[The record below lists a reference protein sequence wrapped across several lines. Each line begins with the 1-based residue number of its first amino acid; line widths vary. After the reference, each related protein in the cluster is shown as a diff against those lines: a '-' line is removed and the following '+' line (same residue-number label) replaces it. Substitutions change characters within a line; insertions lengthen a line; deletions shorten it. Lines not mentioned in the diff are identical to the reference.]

1 MTPSGPL
8 SHLLSP
14 CREGQG
20 GQPHGGRGSQ
30 PAGAGWGV
38 RGCRPGSG
46 QTAPWLLIVPG
57 SPVSTALLT
66 PSSGGSSLLPG
77 GRWAWVEGL
86 RSQGKECR
94 DLDFGLCAGP
104 SQHPQ
109 TQSAQT
115 LHTPAFPPT
124 PLLLFHLPSPAP
136 SCPGSFPG
144 PSRPVETPDGWTW
157 DQKSGGGRGWV
168 VLR

>member
-1 MTPSGPL
+1 MTRSGPL
-8 SHLLSP
+8 SYLLSP

-30 PAGAGWGV
+30 PAGAGWGGEGMQARLWSDSPLV
-38 RGCRPGSG
+38 ADCSRQPSFYSPAYPFFWG
-46 QTAPWLLIVPG
+46 QLP
-57 SPVSTALLT
+57 SPQRKV
-66 PSSGGSSLLPG
+66 GMG
-77 GRWAWVEGL
+77 EGL

-94 DLDFGLCAGP
+94 DLDFGLRAGP

-124 PLLLFHLPSPAP
+124 PLLLFHSPAP

-168 VLR
+168 DNT